1 MPAINEPGV
10 LPESRRHF
18 NTPSALARQILY
30 YPTRSGRYTVDEKY
44 DFSHDSSLAQAA
56 SHKNF
61 LLLMVEEGELEVED
75 GERAQ
80 RAIAGELAL
89 LDCRGPHRFR
99 ALRPS
104 RTLYVHF
111 QGADSEEFFR
121 LIRAAHGGKIVMPVP
136 SGSSIR
142 EDMIYV
148 FNGMTGTER
157 APETLMSQH
166 IYRVL
171 CDLLVPPPP
180 QDWQLTSSPVGDTV
194 RYILEHLSEELSVP
208 DLAERVAL
216 SPAHFSRLFRQSTGY
231 SPHEFIVLRRIDEA
245 KNLLHTTGLSVKEVA
260 FRTGYRSEVNFIA
273 SFRSKV
279 GMSPATFRKT
289 RQ

>member
-10 LPESRRHF
+10 LAESRRHF

-30 YPTRSGRYTVDEKY
+30 YPTRSGQYAVDENY
-44 DFSHDSSLAQAA
+44 DFSHDSSVAQAA

-61 LLLMVEEGELEVED
+61 LLLLVED
-75 GERAQ
+75 GELEMTDGLRAQ
-80 RAIAGELAL
+80 RAIAGEIAL

-104 RTLYVHF
+104 RTLFVHF

-121 LIRAAHGGKIVMPVP
+121 LIRAAHNGKIVMPVP
-136 SGSSIR
+136 AGSSIR
-142 EDMIYV
+142 EDLLYV
-148 FNGMTGTER
+148 FKGMTGTDR
-157 APETLMSQH
+157 APETRMSQC
-166 IYRVL
+166 IYRAL

-180 QDWQLTSSPVGDTV
+180 QDWVSTSTPVGDTV
-194 RYILEHLSEELSVP
+194 RYILSHLSEELSVP
-208 DLAERVAL
+208 SLAERVAL

-245 KNLLHTTGLSVKEVA
+245 KNLLHTTGLSVKEIA

-279 GMSPATFRKT
+279 GMSPASFRRT